1 MTIRDA
7 IQLIEAARPPDGVIR
22 CLIYVRISLDDK
34 HDAHG
39 VANQMAKL
47 EHKAGERGWTV
58 VYRLSDNDIGVTRK
72 DPTRPGKYR
81 PGYEE
86 AMRLVDARMVDAV
99 LCFKWDRFIRE
110 PLDLEYLIPRFD
122 QAGVRFAEVDGSI
135 DLGTDSGRLHA
146 RIMIAVAKA
155 EQERKAERQK
165 LAFEQ
170 AAINGKR
177 FTGCPRPFG
186 YLDDHVTA
194 HPVEG
199 PAVAE
204 ACASLLGGG
213 TISGIRREWTSLGLT
228 PPQHGQRGTTIWN
241 RTSIRMILLNPR
253 IAGLSAYHGEIVGQG
268 NWEPLV
274 AEETWRAVR
283 GILEDPAR
291 KPPRGVKTLLGGLA
305 LCPCGNVVTGMPS
318 HTGHHIYRCTP
329 ATRNRSYPGG
339 HVARQAGPVEMFI
352 EKLVVARLSRP
363 DAADLVTAEDSGV
376 DVAALREEATAI
388 RVNLEEMASDR
399 ALGKITRAQMLKATE
414 AGTARLDQIGAELD
428 TAARENVLAPLV
440 AAENAAAAWAGLDI
454 SRKRAVVKTLMSVT
468 LYSPGRG
475 PAARSTRPRSRSPGT
490 SRTPPDPGQHALSLA
505 GMRRGVPVTC
515 GAGGAGAARACP
527 AAGRTAA
534 ERQRPAGRCRHPG
547 WPRRHH
553 RRGGRRGQGLGL
565 AGCVRPGASMTRL
578 VPEGLSGGPSGPS
591 FPVPAFTALLVPWHD
606 LKLRICGRAA
616 NQRAPT

>member
-1 MTIRDA
+1 MTRT
-7 IQLIEAARPPDGVIR
+7 LVR

-34 HDAHG
+34 HDEHG

-47 EHKAGERGWTV
+47 EQRAGERGWTV

-122 QAGVRFAEVDGSI
+122 KAGVRFAEVDGSI

-186 YLDDHVTA
+186 YQDDHVTV

-204 ACASLLGGG
+204 ACAALLGGG
-213 TISGIRREWTSLGLT
+213 TISGIRREWTTLGLK
-228 PPQHGQRGTTIWN
+228 PPQQAQRGTTTWN

-274 AEETWRAVR
+274 PEETWRAVR
-283 GILEDPAR
+283 GILDDPTR

-305 LCPCGNVVTGMPS
+305 RCPCGNVVTGMPS

-329 ATRNRSYPGG
+329 ATRNRAYHGG
-339 HVARQAGPVEMFI
+339 HVARQAEPVETFI
-352 EKLVVARLSRP
+352 EKLVVVRLSR
-363 DAADLVTAEDSGV
+363 
-376 DVAALREEATAI
+376 
-388 RVNLEEMASDR
+388 SD
-399 ALGKITRAQMLKATE
+399 
-414 AGTARLDQIGAELD
+414 
-428 TAARENVLAPLV
+428 
-440 AAENAAAAWAGLDI
+440 AAAWSRSRTTGWTWRRCG
-454 SRKRAVVKTLMSVT
+454 RKRQQSARTWRKWPAT
-468 LYSPGRG
+468 GRWG
-475 PAARSTRPRSRSPGT
+475 RSPARRCSRPPRRAPPGWRRSAPSWNPRRGRT
-490 SRTPPDPGQHALSLA
+490 CWPRWSRPRTPPP
-505 GMRRGVPVTC
+505 C
-515 GAGGAGAARACP
+515 GPAWISAAS
-527 AAGRTAA
+527 GR
-534 ERQRPAGRCRHPG
+534 
-547 WPRRHH
+547 
-553 RRGGRRGQGLGL
+553 
-565 AGCVRPGASMTRL
+565 
-578 VPEGLSGGPSGPS
+578 
-591 FPVPAFTALLVPWHD
+591 
-606 LKLRICGRAA
+606 
-616 NQRAPT
+616 

>member
-7 IQLIEAARPPDGVIR
+7 IQLMEAARPPDGVIR

-47 EHKAGERGWTV
+47 EQRAAERGWTV

-72 DPTRPGKYR
+72 DPTKPGKYR

-122 QAGVRFAEVDGSI
+122 KAGVRFAEVEGSI

-170 AAINGKR
+170 AAVNGKR

-186 YLDDHVTA
+186 YQDDHVTA

-204 ACASLLGGG
+204 ACAALLGGG
-213 TISGIRREWTSLGLT
+213 TISGIRREWTTLGLT
-228 PPQHGQRGTTIWN
+228 PPQGVKRGTSVWN
-241 RTSIRMILLNPR
+241 RTSIRTILLNPR
-253 IAGLSAYHGEIVGQG
+253 IAGLSAYHGEIVGPG
-268 NWEPLV
+268 DWEPLV

-283 GILEDPAR
+283 GILQDPAR
-291 KPPRGVKTLLGGLA
+291 KPPRGVRTLLGGLA

-329 ATRNRSYPGG
+329 ATRNRAYHGG
-339 HVARQAGPVEMFI
+339 HVARQAGPVEEFI
-352 EKLVVARLSRP
+352 EKLVVARLSRA
-363 DAADLVTAEDSGV
+363 DAADLVTVEEAGV
-376 DVAALREEATAI
+376 DVAALREEAAAI
-388 RVNLEEMASDR
+388 RGESGGDGRPTGRWAGSPGRRCSRPPRR
-399 ALGKITRAQMLKATE
+399 ARPGWRRSALSWTG
-414 AGTARLDQIGAELD
+414 
-428 TAARENVLAPLV
+428 AARENVLAPLV
-440 AAENAAAAWAGLDI
+440 AAENAAAVWEGLDI
-454 SRKRAVVKTLMSVT
+454 SRKRSVIKTLMTVT

-475 PAARSTRPRSRSPGT
+475 ARRAFDPATVQVAWKQPGT
-490 SRTPPDPGQHALSLA
+490 A
-505 GMRRGVPVTC
+505 
-515 GAGGAGAARACP
+515 
-527 AAGRTAA
+527 
-534 ERQRPAGRCRHPG
+534 
-547 WPRRHH
+547 
-553 RRGGRRGQGLGL
+553 
-565 AGCVRPGASMTRL
+565 
-578 VPEGLSGGPSGPS
+578 
-591 FPVPAFTALLVPWHD
+591 
-606 LKLRICGRAA
+606 
-616 NQRAPT
+616 

>member
-1 MTIRDA
+1 MPAFGLLGAVMVAAERLLPVIITHMTVRDA
-7 IQLIEAARPPDGVIR
+7 IQLMEAARPPDGVIR

-47 EHKAGERGWTV
+47 EGKAAERGWTV

-72 DPTRPGKYR
+72 DPTKPGKYR

-122 QAGVRFAEVDGSI
+122 NAGVRFVEVDGSI

-186 YLDDHVTA
+186 YQDDHVTA

-204 ACASLLGGG
+204 ACAALLGGG
-213 TISGIRREWTSLGLT
+213 TISGLRREWTSLGLK
-228 PPQHGQRGTTIWN
+228 PPQHDQRGTTTWN

-268 NWEPLV
+268 QWEPLV
-274 AEETWRAVR
+274 PEETWRAVR
-283 GILEDPAR
+283 GILEDPTR

-305 LCPCGNVVTGMPS
+305 CCPCGNVVTGMPS

-329 ATRNRSYPGG
+329 ATRNRAYPGR
-339 HVARQAGPVEMFI
+339 HVARQAEPVEMFI

-363 DAADLVTAEDSGV
+363 DAADLVAAEDSGV
-376 DVAALREEATAI
+376 DVAALREEAAAI

-399 ALGKITRAQMLKATE
+399 ALGRITRAQMLKATE

-428 TAARENVLAPLV
+428 SAARENVLAPLV
-440 AAENAAAAWAGLDI
+440 VAENASAVWEGLDI
-454 SRKRAVVKTLMSVT
+454 SRKRAVIKTLMSIT
-468 LYSPGRG
+468 LHSPG
-475 PAARSTRPRSRSPGT
+475 
-490 SRTPPDPGQHALSLA
+490 
-505 GMRRGVPVTC
+505 C
-515 GAGGAGAARACP
+515 GARRPFDPATIQVAWKQSGAA
-527 AAGRTAA
+527 
-534 ERQRPAGRCRHPG
+534 
-547 WPRRHH
+547 
-553 RRGGRRGQGLGL
+553 
-565 AGCVRPGASMTRL
+565 
-578 VPEGLSGGPSGPS
+578 
-591 FPVPAFTALLVPWHD
+591 
-606 LKLRICGRAA
+606 
-616 NQRAPT
+616 